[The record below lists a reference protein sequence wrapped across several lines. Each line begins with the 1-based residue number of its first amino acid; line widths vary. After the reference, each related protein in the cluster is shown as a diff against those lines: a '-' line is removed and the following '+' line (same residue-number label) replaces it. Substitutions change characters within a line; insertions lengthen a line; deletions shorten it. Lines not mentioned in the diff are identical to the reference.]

1 MGVLVLIFSHENLA
15 IREEEGRE
23 IRRFWVFGF
32 SLALQYG
39 YFLAK
44 IHGEWELYS
53 KGKDGTL
60 KNKNKKFTIEFS

>member
-15 IREEEGRE
+15 IREEEGKE

-44 IHGEWELYS
+44 IHGE
-53 KGKDGTL
+53 
-60 KNKNKKFTIEFS
+60 

>member
-15 IREEEGRE
+15 IREEEGKE

-39 YFLAK
+39 YFLTK
-44 IHGEWELYS
+44 IHGE
-53 KGKDGTL
+53 
-60 KNKNKKFTIEFS
+60 